1 MQANNKG
8 DLAQVYEGA
17 TRATKIGFKDSF
29 KYILKP
35 LSIFF
40 YHYFIEGIKSVQKD
54 GPTKE
59 LEKIINLSYD
69 ETIKVMEKCQYDGI
83 RVVATERKLTNEDNK
98 FGKKKSLFRQK
109 RITKYVRRIKSISN
123 LKSHCPRL
131 AKILN
136 INKLIEINEQKQ
148 QKQIQS
154 HHNKR
159 YNIYFNKAKQGYMA
173 ERIEDIIAYRTK
185 ISKDLFKNTTQEAI
199 EEIEKE
205 DMLLNAQQLK
215 ELSEKLNSHEI
226 GEIDIE
232 EFKSDYCIH
241 SLPFSA
247 FLGIEDN
254 LEGADIPFGIN
265 VDKDDENNKIANIYF
280 ESKHLE
286 RYSELEFNRIGQM
299 YVYGKDNKN
308 IKFDVD
314 LQDEVMSFK
323 TQVGKEE
330 RQTYSALMGKSYV
343 MKKDENECIWTILK
357 NDIVELTEK
366 EKKRNVV
373 DEDIEKYNI
382 FEKLENEITN
392 HSKTIE
398 NMEVTITDE
407 KEIN

>member
-35 LSIFF
+35 LSIFS

-59 LEKIINLSYD
+59 LEKLTNLSYD
-69 ETIKVMEKCQYDGI
+69 ETIRVMEKCQSDGI
-83 RVVATERKLTNEDNK
+83 RVVATERKLASEDNE
-98 FGKKKSLFRQK
+98 FGKKKSLFQQK
-109 RITKYVRRIKSISN
+109 KITQYARKIKAMSN
-123 LKSHCPRL
+123 FKSHFPKV
-131 AKILN
+131 AKMLN
-136 INKLIEINEQKQ
+136 INKLIEINERKQ
-148 QKQIQS
+148 QKQIES

-173 ERIEDIIAYRTK
+173 QRIEDIITYRTK
-185 ISKDLFKNTTQEAI
+185 ISKDLFKDTTQEAL
-199 EEIEKE
+199 EEVEKE
-205 DMLLNAQQLK
+205 GMALNAQQLK

-241 SLPFSA
+241 SLSFSA
-247 FLGIEDN
+247 FIGIEDD
-254 LEGADIPFGIN
+254 LEGADIPFGVN
-265 VDKDDENNKIANIYF
+265 VVKNDEGDKIANIYF
-280 ESKHLE
+280 ESKQLE
-286 RYSELEFNRIGQM
+286 RYSELEFNRIGQI
-299 YVYGKDNKN
+299 YVYGENNKN
-308 IKFDVD
+308 VKFDTNS
-314 LQDEVMSFK
+314 QDEIMSFK

-343 MKKDENECIWTILK
+343 MKKDGNECIWTVLK
-357 NDIVELTEK
+357 SDIVELAEK